1 MKLERD
7 IVRGIKMAVE
17 AKYGYDAWVYK
28 THDSVRIGVPDLII
42 CVRGRFV
49 ALEVKRPGK
58 EKEMEIVQKMEI
70 MKIRLAG
77 SVHSWSV
84 DNVPDAMS
92 AIEKTLQMNL
102 A

>member
-17 AKYGYDAWVYK
+17 AKYGDDAWVYK
-28 THDSVRIGVPDLII
+28 THDSVRVGVPDLII

-58 EKEMEIVQKMEI
+58 EMEIVQKMEI
-70 MKIRLAG
+70 MKIRRAG